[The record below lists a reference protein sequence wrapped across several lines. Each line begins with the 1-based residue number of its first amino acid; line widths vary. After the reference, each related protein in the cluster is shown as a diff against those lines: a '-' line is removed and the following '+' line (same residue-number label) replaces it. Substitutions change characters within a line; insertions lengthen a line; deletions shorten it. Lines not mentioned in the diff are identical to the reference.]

1 MHRSLTAIICI
12 LLVLIL
18 IDTGNS
24 QLPRGQSPIQP
35 NIDASVNRSAVPVT
49 DSLIQSIIDQTN
61 LDTLILTIN
70 ILSGED
76 SVTIKDSTYLLLS
89 RNAEH
94 PHNNLAAD
102 FIFQTLNRFGLP
114 TYNQNYSE
122 TGRNVYAVQTGT
134 DYPEQIFIICAHYDD
149 RPDEPAPGADDN
161 ASGTAVVL
169 EAARIL
175 SQIPTP
181 STIIYAL
188 WDEEEIGLIGSTYFA
203 QQAFQSR
210 ENILGVINLDM
221 LGWDE
226 NDDGLFDIHTRPID
240 NSVELANLTVFL
252 HNYYNI
258 GLTPIIYNEGTYSSD
273 HASFWHQEYSAIFL
287 IEAFRGGDFNPF
299 YHTSDDRIVHFNL
312 NYFHALS
319 KLAVATISYLSFNN
333 ISVKLENI
341 TNAIVSGFILEQNYP
356 NPFNPTTTIEFFLP
370 RADVVTLKIF
380 NILGE
385 EIETL
390 ISKKLPA
397 GKHKYQWDASRIPSG
412 VYLYRLSVKSITG
425 RDDLFIETR
434 KMIFTR

>member
-1 MHRSLTAIICI
+1 MHRLLTVIICI
-12 LLVLIL
+12 QLIL
-18 IDTGNS
+18 IFVGTGNS
-24 QLPRGQSPIQP
+24 RLPQDQSPIQLGL
-35 NIDASVNRSAVPVT
+35 DASVNRNVVPVT
-49 DSLIQSIIDQTN
+49 DSLIQNLIDQTN
-61 LDTLILTIN
+61 LDTLIHN
-70 ILSGED
+70 VKVLSGED
-76 SVTIKDSTYLLLS
+76 SVTINDSTYLFQS
-89 RNAEH
+89 RNADH
-94 PHNNLAAD
+94 PHNDLAAD
-102 FIFQTLNRFGLP
+102 FIFQALIRFGLL

-149 RPDEPAPGADDN
+149 KPDQPAPGADDN

-175 SQIPTP
+175 SQVPTP

-188 WDEEEIGLIGSTYFA
+188 WDEEEIGLVGSTHFA
-203 QQAFQSR
+203 QQAFQSG

-226 NDDGLFDIHTRPID
+226 NNDGLFDIHTRPIA

-273 HASFWHQEYSAIFL
+273 HASFWHQGYSAIFL
-287 IEAFRGGDFNPF
+287 IEALRGGDFNPF
-299 YHTSDDRIVHFNL
+299 YHTSDDRIANFNL
-312 NYFHALS
+312 HYFYALS

-333 ISVKLENI
+333 IPAKLENA
-341 TNAIVSGFILEQNYP
+341 TDAIASGFVLEQNYP

-390 ISKKLPA
+390 ISEKLPA
-397 GKHKYQWDASRIPSG
+397 GKHKYQWDASRMPSG
-412 VYLYRLSVKSITG
+412 VYLYRLSVESLNG
-425 RDDLFIETR
+425 GGEAFIETR